1 VNLEEMNHKDLVDLV
16 KKLRAKRKYGLVWA
30 DQETPEY
37 LEKKD
42 SFPILRTNKEK
53 SLYSEKNS
61 NILIEGDNFYGLSIL
76 KYSHYEKI
84 DVIYIDPPYNTGNTD
99 FKYNDRWILKDSPY
113 RHSSWLTFMD
123 KRLRIAKELLKND
136 GLIFISI
143 DDNELAQL
151 KMLCDDI
158 FGERNFIANFVWEK
172 KRKASNLDGKV
183 RGITEYVLAYGKPGA
198 RPIIH
203 PFDKV
208 EEEKPY
214 PFYNS
219 GNSRSIL
226 VFPPGMKFSSLPDG
240 IYKKSEFK
248 AKKTLV
254 KLLGDVTI
262 SNGVATSEFS
272 LEGEWRYSQKW
283 LNSALVNDEEIV
295 FKGVDFKPYWINRNA
310 DRSKKMK
317 TLLNYD
323 NYQIGTNED
332 GNEELFRIIGENNFS
347 FPKPTSLIKA
357 LIQASTE
364 SDSQALI
371 LDFFAG
377 SGTTGDAVLQ
387 LNSEDG
393 GNRQFILVTNNE
405 QNICD
410 DVCLPRLVNIIKGF
424 TTPDSIEISGYGG
437 GLKFFEIDFVEKSS
451 NSDEMYM
458 RISDYCTEF
467 ICLRENTLY
476 EIESSD
482 KFKMFQTE
490 TGIVTVYHSFDL
502 SDLGNVRDTMLR
514 NLSVKKILYVF
525 AFDDEN
531 LNSYFD
537 DWGEID
543 IRGIPSKIM
552 DILRES
558 NV

>member
-1 VNLEEMNHKDLVDLV
+1 
-16 KKLRAKRKYGLVWA
+16 
-30 DQETPEY
+30 
-37 LEKKD
+37 
-42 SFPILRTNKEK
+42 
-53 SLYSEKNS
+53 
-61 NILIEGDNFYGLSIL
+61 
-76 KYSHYEKI
+76 
-84 DVIYIDPPYNTGNTD
+84 
-99 FKYNDRWILKDSPY
+99 
-113 RHSSWLTFMD
+113 MD